1 MRRRRKREG
10 GREREREKRERRKE
24 KEKGAEDEGK
34 AVETLSP
41 GLSSSHWLVM
51 QHRDQ
56 TASFKVAQAKEANGS
71 RPRGSEKGTTRA
83 QDGNCI
89 IATLL
94 SPFSRSLALPL
105 LSPSPDTRCST
116 AEAKA
121 LVAARPKRR
130 SAGRST
136 TSSTA
141 LSCRRYTSFT
151 SSFLCPSLLFS
162 VPPEAAAHTNR
173 RHFSDF
179 ASLCPLSLQAD
190 QIRVEYRELARQL
203 HPDKQQ
209 SSGSPAQTD
218 AAAGMKERVKRG
230 AAPTAASQQHAS
242 LTSDSVATSSPSPP
256 PSSSSSPS
264 SPPPPPLASSE
275 EERRRRFEEVQQAYA
290 VLSDPDK
297 RAQYDAWR
305 RSGIRLPFARW
316 MELGGGSMV
325 RPTKTQ
331 LCL

>member
-94 SPFSRSLALPL
+94 SPFSLSLSLPL

-209 SSGSPAQTD
+209 QSSGSPAQTD
-218 AAAGMKERVKRG
+218 AAAGMKEKVKRG

-264 SPPPPPLASSE
+264 SPSSSPPSSPSSPP
-275 EERRRRFEEVQQAYA
+275 EER
-290 VLSDPDK
+290 
-297 RAQYDAWR
+297 W
-305 RSGIRLPFARW
+305 SGYHQGL
-316 MELGGGSMV
+316 
-325 RPTKTQ
+325 KTS
-331 LCL
+331 